1 MLLIVRRPRSRR
13 LGVEMTMPKYA
24 IRVPKNDMLRP
35 KTLERVLS
43 RAWTRAGA
51 VPREL
56 LAAFAFVNDEAL
68 FAKELLVRA
77 PQMWLFRTNQRR
89 FSGDFVVVDMS
100 SPVVDKRRS
109 WVLDL
114 KRGAPLRLGGG
125 GAGIQLKNAPFALA
139 EIAATTGVL
148 EAPVRA
154 ERVVGDRRAVLRHLG
169 VAA

>member
-1 MLLIVRRPRSRR
+1 MRAPEYV
-13 LGVEMTMPKYA
+13 
-24 IRVPKNDMLRP
+24 IRVPKNDILRP

-43 RAWTRAGA
+43 RAWSRSGS
-51 VPREL
+51 VPRDL
-56 LAAFAFVNDEAL
+56 LAAFAFANDEAL

-100 SPVVDKRRS
+100 SPVVPKRRS
-109 WVLDL
+109 WVVDL

-125 GAGIQLKNAPFALA
+125 GAGIQLKNAPLAIA
-139 EIAATTGVL
+139 EIARTTGVL
-148 EAPVRA
+148 EAPAFA
-154 ERVVGDRRAVLRHLG
+154 ERVVGDRREVLRHLG